1 VRRRTFVL
9 IVLVAAVAAIA
20 TATTIVHMRAGTR
33 QDTLNKNANASFR
46 IERVGPDVY
55 AAIRKEPPGL
65 MFNANVVFIV
75 CEKDVIVVDTNL
87 TPSSARET
95 LEALRQ
101 ITPKPVTA
109 VINTHWHDDHIMGNQ
124 VYRTEFPTA
133 EFIAQTTTLDELP
146 KTGAAN
152 RQQLLDR
159 GPLVVQTLQ
168 TSVEQEKS
176 LTGEPLGDEERAS
189 HVSDIAL
196 AQHYFA
202 EAPSTSIVMP
212 TTTVQDRLTLTRG
225 SRTIDILY
233 LGRGHTAADLV
244 VHLPAEGIVI
254 AGDLVVWPVPLIG
267 STSHPA
273 EFGATIDKLVALKP
287 STIVPGHGPVMKDDS
302 YAKLVSRLVKS
313 LSTQVDAAVAR
324 SETLDQARKSV
335 RLDDFRKELVH
346 DSTMLG
352 IIFDNYV
359 TSSGVAAAYKEATAA
374 KGGR

>member
-1 VRRRTFVL
+1 
-9 IVLVAAVAAIA
+9 VLVAAVAAIA
-20 TATTIVHMRAGTR
+20 AATTIVHIRAGTR
-33 QDTLNKNANASFR
+33 QDTLNKNPNASFR
-46 IERVGPDVY
+46 IERIAPDVY

-65 MFNANVVFIV
+65 MFNANSVFIV
-75 CEKDVIVVDTNL
+75 CDEDVIVVDTNL

-95 LEALRQ
+95 LDTLRQ
-101 ITPKPVTA
+101 ITPKPVSA

-124 VYRTEFPTA
+124 VYRTEFPSA
-133 EFIAQTTTLDELP
+133 EFIAQATTVDELP

-168 TSVEQEKS
+168 QSIEQDKS
-176 LTGEPLGDEERAS
+176 LTGAPLGDEERAS

-196 AQHYFA
+196 AQRYFA

-212 TTTVQDRLTLTRG
+212 TSTVQDRLTLTRG
-225 SRTIDILY
+225 SRTIQVLY

-267 STSHPA
+267 STSHPSD
-273 EFGATIDKLVALKP
+273 FGATLDKLVALKP
-287 STIVPGHGPVMKDDS
+287 SIIVPGHGPVMKDDG
-302 YAKLVSRLVKS
+302 YARLVSRLVKS
-313 LSTQVDAAVAR
+313 LTTQVDAAVGR
-324 SETLDQARKSV
+324 NETLEQARKSV
-335 RLDDFRKELVH
+335 RFDEFRKEIVH

-374 KGGR
+374 RGGR